1 MDQPK
6 YTTLFETLKAVP
18 DPRHARGQRYSWLL
32 LLTLI
37 AAALAS
43 GQKTIH
49 AIADWVKLHAD
60 DLRESL
66 QPPKGRL
73 PSGATFYRALRAI
86 DLTVQRSRPRK
97 AQSSTGKLSTA
108 RGCADRKPMVSR

>member
-6 YTTLFETLKAVP
+6 YTTLTETLKSVP
-18 DPRHARGQRYSWLL
+18 DPHHARGKRYPWLL

-43 GQKTIH
+43 GQKTVH

-60 DLRESL
+60 ELL
-66 QPPKGRL
+66 VPI
-73 PSGATFYRALRAI
+73 TFA
-86 DLTVQRSRPRK
+86 
-97 AQSSTGKLSTA
+97 
-108 RGCADRKPMVSR
+108 

>member
-6 YTTLFETLKAVP
+6 HTTLIDALQSVP
-18 DPRHARGQRYSWLL
+18 EPRHARGKRYPWLF

-49 AIADWVKLHAD
+49 AIADWVKWHAD
-60 DLRESL
+60 ELCESL
-66 QPPKGRL
+66 MH
-73 PSGATFYRALRAI
+73 
-86 DLTVQRSRPRK
+86 D
-97 AQSSTGKLSTA
+97 
-108 RGCADRKPMVSR
+108 